1 MAWHR
6 QRVRQSANVPVS
18 GIAGYWGYAAHDIPA
33 TVFAGFVDS
42 LAHRGPDGSGI
53 NHFPD
58 MRLWLGHRRLSLL
71 EPALEGRQPLADAK
85 RRYWLTFDGTIYNE
99 HTLRHQLR
107 ALGHSFASRS
117 SAEMVLAAYAQWGAD
132 CLRRFDGIWAVAIL
146 DSRDR
151 RLLLARD
158 NSGLKPLH
166 YILGDGAVAF
176 ASEPQAFLRLPCTG
190 DAFGPGVGA
199 GTLCHANKQEP
210 KSRTWPHGLRGLRAG
225 HALIIEATGQIRESF
240 SKRSWYVSFQYPAGP
255 TMPLRFCRNRR
266 RQPRDRRRRRRH
278 HHR

>member
-71 EPALEGRQPLADAK
+71 EPALEGRQPLADTK

-151 RLLLARD
+151 RLLL
-158 NSGLKPLH
+158 NGKPLRICGVNRH
-166 YILGDGAVAF
+166 DHDDVRGRAVTRPAGV
-176 ASEPQAFLRLPCTG
+176 SSRSTPG
-190 DAFGPGVGA
+190 IFGFTSPFSMAKV
-199 GTLCHANKQEP
+199 TVP
-210 KSRTWPHGLRGLRAG
+210 MVPWPHIG
-225 HALIIEATGQIRESF
+225 
-240 SKRSWYVSFQYPAGP
+240 
-255 TMPLRFCRNRR
+255 
-266 RQPRDRRRRRRH
+266 RQPEVSMNRIATSQSSRVGG
-278 HHR
+278 